1 MEEGMKKLH
10 VVLTDLWH
18 RLRYPLSAAV
28 LMSMLF
34 APGGFTTTAHAVA
47 GDPDPSFNST
57 GIVITTTGVSDSAYF
72 GTLQADGKI
81 VCVGNLFVGRYN
93 TDGSLDTSFNTTG
106 KIITTHGSNSVAI
119 QPVDHKI
126 MVVGS
131 DSSNGYISFTLARFN
146 TDGTPDTGFGTAG
159 RVTMNMPPAYMSE
172 ANSVAVQSDGQIVI
186 AGTNRSGPATGSFTL
201 ARFNKLDGQLDAT
214 FSPNGIN
221 QYHNY
226 PGALVTA
233 IGTSDDEAKSVAIQ
247 SDGKV
252 VAAGFSFNGTHNVF
266 ALARYNTNGSL
277 DTTFN
282 PNSANGPFPGVV
294 TTTIGSVDDE
304 IRSVAIQPDGKI
316 VAAGISNN
324 GSQKVF
330 ALVRYNI
337 DGSRDTGFG
346 SSGIVTTA
354 IGQLDD
360 EINSV
365 AIQPDGKIVA
375 AGSYEAELT
384 GPAPFYQTNW
394 AQAVLFTLIRYNTNG
409 TRDASFGT
417 NGLVTAAIGAWDFGG
432 GVMGSWT
439 KANSVAIQPDGKI
452 VATGY
457 AQTSGSFSIPL
468 ALAMARYRGDRVTYN
483 GNGSTGGFAPT
494 DSTNYTAGAHVIAA
508 PNSGSL
514 VRSGYVFAG
523 WNTAADGSGTS
534 YPGDGTGSFSM
545 PAADVALYAR
555 WTASS
560 VRIKETLTGY
570 GDIQTAYASTQSGQ
584 TIQAQA
590 VNYAEVLTFAR
601 NIVVVLDGGYDNGFT
616 SNSGFTTVSSL
627 TINSGKV
634 TIKDVKIK

>member
-1 MEEGMKKLH
+1 MTLNRQRMF
-10 VVLTDLWH
+10 VM
-18 RLRYPLSAAV
+18 LRALV
-28 LMSMLF
+28 CSMAMVF
-34 APGGFTTTAHAVA
+34 AMGGFTATAHAAA
-47 GDPDPSFNST
+47 GDLDTSFNST
-57 GIVITTTGVSDSAYF
+57 GIVLTTTGVSDSAYF

-106 KIITTHGSNSVAI
+106 KIITTDGSNSVAI
-119 QPVDHKI
+119 QPGDHKI
-126 MVVGS
+126 MAVGS
-131 DSSNGYISFTLARFN
+131 YWHNGYSWFALDRFN
-146 TDGTPDTGFGTAG
+146 TNGTPDTSFGTSG
-159 RVTMNMPPAYMSE
+159 QVRTYLTPSYVSG
-172 ANSVAVQSDGQIVI
+172 ANSVAIQADGQIVI
-186 AGTNRSGPATGSFTL
+186 AGTNTNSSGPIITFAL
-201 ARFNKLDGQLDAT
+201 ARYNKLNGTLDTT
-214 FSPNGIN
+214 FNPNGVD
-221 QYHNY
+221 QYHSF
-226 PGALVTA
+226 PGAVVTA
-233 IGTSDDEAKSVAIQ
+233 IGTSDDEANSVAIQ

-252 VAAGFSFNGTHNVF
+252 VAAGFSHNGAHKVF

-282 PNSANGPFPGVV
+282 PGSANGPFPGVV

-324 GSQKVF
+324 GTQKIF
-330 ALVRYNI
+330 ALVRYNT

-346 SSGIVTTA
+346 SSGIVTTVL
-354 IGQLDD
+354 GPLDD

-375 AGSYEAELT
+375 AGLTEVELT
-384 GPAPFYQTNW
+384 GPAPGYPPNW
-394 AQAVLFTLIRYNTNG
+394 AQAVLFALIRYNTNG
-409 TRDASFGT
+409 TRDTSFAT

-439 KANSVAIQPDGKI
+439 KANSVTIQPDGKI

-457 AQTSGSFSIPL
+457 AQTGLSTPL

-494 DSTNYTAGAHVIAA
+494 DSTNYTAGAHVTVS

-523 WNTAADGSGTS
+523 WNTAADGSGIF
-534 YPGDGTGSFSM
+534 YLGDGTGYFTM
-545 PAADVALYAR
+545 PVPDVALYAQ
-555 WTASS
+555 WTVTS

-570 GDIQTAYASTQSGQ
+570 GDIQTAYDASTTLNGQ

-590 VNYAEVLTFAR
+590 ANYAEVLTFAR
-601 NIVVVLDGGYDNGFT
+601 NIAVVLEGGYDNGFT
-616 SNSGFTTVSSL
+616 SNPGFTTVSGL
-627 TINSGKV
+627 TISRGKV
-634 TIKDVKIK
+634 TIENVKIK